1 VTQDQC
7 RDVFLQQSITKN
19 QGNHTRQTSKRQQ
32 QGKPF
37 CTLTVTALGVHHSH
51 TAGSNAEKEMSWR
64 REEPATTSQIGL
76 AVGCTKGAN
85 PRPGSAN
92 CNIETEKIE
101 MLLGKPA
108 GGGAD
113 IRREWKN
120 SAHGRRRFG
129 RCQPQLPTQAGT
141 RPDRRRLRALARKT
155 EEQVAAVLKRK
166 IDSEGGCEIK

>member
-64 REEPATTSQIGL
+64 REEPTTTSQIGL

-85 PRPGSAN
+85 PRQGSAN

-101 MLLGKPA
+101 MLLGKTSRWRRRHPA
-108 GGGAD
+108 RVEELGTQATALREMPTPTPDSSRNETGPAAAASPSSEDRRTSSGGTQEED
-113 IRREWKN
+113 RL
-120 SAHGRRRFG
+120 GRR
-129 RCQPQLPTQAGT
+129 L
-141 RPDRRRLRALARKT
+141 
-155 EEQVAAVLKRK
+155 
-166 IDSEGGCEIK
+166 